1 MEKLSIKVI
10 AISVTLAMIFLML
23 PGMAGPV
30 SAANLQEFQNID
42 NLSVNISKNLSPEDL
57 EFLNKMKSIFHEF
70 SSDNSGKLVLDISTN
85 TLKNNYNFTEIE
97 IRTLQTIL
105 EKAQQS
111 SNESNLN
118 HRHIFSIPYIS
129 SEELQLITPQMHLH
143 GTKIYFSQDDV
154 RLFLLA
160 AAQAGPMAVKA
171 ALFAVG
177 TLFGGPIGTKIA
189 VILAAIGMPSIVDF
203 TYIIIIQAAANR
215 QGVYIGMRFNG
226 IFPII
231 VSGTW

>member
-1 MEKLSIKVI
+1 MDKLSIKVI
-10 AISVTLAMIFLML
+10 AILVTLVMISLML
-23 PGMAGPV
+23 PGMAETV
-30 SAANLQEFQNID
+30 SAANSQGFQNID
-42 NLSVNISKNLSPEDL
+42 SLSVNISKNLSPEDL
-57 EFLNKMKSIFHEF
+57 EFLNKMKSIFHGF

-85 TLKNNYNFTEIE
+85 TLKNYYNFTEIE

-111 SNESNLN
+111 SSESNLN
-118 HRHIFSIPYIS
+118 HRQILSIPYIL
-129 SEELQLITPQMHLH
+129 SEELALITPQMHLR
-143 GTKIYFSQDDV
+143 GTKIYFTHDDV
-154 RLFLLA
+154 RMFLLA

-177 TLFGGPIGTKIA
+177 TLFGGPIGAKIA
-189 VILAAIGMPSIVDF
+189 VILAVIGIPSIIDF
-203 TYIIIIQAAANR
+203 TYIIIQAAVNR
-215 QGVYIGMRFNG
+215 QGVYIGIRFNG